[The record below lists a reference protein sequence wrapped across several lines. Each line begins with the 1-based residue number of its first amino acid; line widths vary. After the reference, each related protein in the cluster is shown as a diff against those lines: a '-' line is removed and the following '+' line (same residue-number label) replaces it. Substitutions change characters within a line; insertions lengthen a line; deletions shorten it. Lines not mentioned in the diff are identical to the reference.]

1 MLCSIQLPKETEKW
15 TIKVSYV
22 CLYSNTCFRLQNGS
36 IRPELDH
43 IFIRLGPAPPTPP
56 SLSSY
61 PTRVMDSLCGS
72 CVLLLRWLVVRPLP
86 PPPFGFPCFLCLQA
100 PGRPGP
106 WGLVLSPAL
115 VGCIW
120 FLSHFKPRWGLH
132 SYPTR
137 TCVGTLLYWK
147 SLWQY
152 PVKIAYIKVDI
163 TFIIPR
169 LIDGVPSHAKGAW
182 WLKWPGA

>member
-86 PPPFGFPCFLCLQA
+86 PPLLVSLVFYAFRPPAGPVLGAWFCLPPLWVVFGFYLILNLGEVFTVILLA
-100 PGRPGP
+100 PAWELFFIENHYDNTRSKLHILKLTSLSLFPG
-106 WGLVLSPAL
+106 
-115 VGCIW
+115 
-120 FLSHFKPRWGLH
+120 
-132 SYPTR
+132 
-137 TCVGTLLYWK
+137 
-147 SLWQY
+147 
-152 PVKIAYIKVDI
+152 
-163 TFIIPR
+163 
-169 LIDGVPSHAKGAW
+169 
-182 WLKWPGA
+182 